1 MLHDEISSIIDRL
14 SSPSKTKS
22 NVIESSKKTLMPI
35 QSHIQ
40 EIVVENIEIINDA
53 TSTTNT
59 TIDTTERM
67 QADCDSISVTVDT
80 FEINIEKYRQMIP
93 YNTTDQEKI
102 SQQESILE
110 LLISNGICNDETFKI
125 FIAEPDLHKEKAS
138 QILDSLYCVTSMM
151 PVSYENENSIDL
163 INEINSASIDIV
175 PADEN
180 TYLEASD
187 DNTITSNKGSCK
199 YSNVIKFSFH
209 CLTQFSF
216 LFFHSIAA
224 SNEKSSSDESASQ
237 NESSLQPLFPI
248 FQKNFSANYKNTQPM
263 SSLNKTTKKWI
274 PIGNQYQIDAGQ
286 KQFGLRQCKECLM
299 QYVVNEPEEE
309 IFHQQYHNS
318 IRLTDGISL
327 KRWTDE
333 NIVTE
338 ISEWGV
344 DGRIIF
350 VSANDNKHR
359 KNRIKQI
366 LQMVDRDLGAVQ
378 SELTRKTLVCC

>member
-1 MLHDEISSIIDRL
+1 MLHDEISSIINRL

-22 NVIESSKKTLMPI
+22 NVIESSKETLMPI

-40 EIVVENIEIINDA
+40 EILVETIEITSDA
-53 TSTTNT
+53 TSTANT
-59 TIDTTERM
+59 TIDTIEQM
-67 QADCDSISVTVDT
+67 QASNDCDSISVTVET
-80 FEINIEKYRQMIP
+80 FEINTEKYRQMIP

-110 LLISNGICNDETFKI
+110 LLISNDICNDETFKI

-138 QILDSLYCVTSMM
+138 QILDSLYCVSSMM
-151 PVSYENENSIDL
+151 PVSFENENSIDL

-175 PADEN
+175 PSDEN
-180 TYLEASD
+180 SNLEVPD
-187 DNTITSNKGSCK
+187 GNIITTNEGSCIFL
-199 YSNVIKFSFH
+199 NVNKFSFH
-209 CLTQFSF
+209 CFTQFSF
-216 LFFHSIAA
+216 LFFHSITA
-224 SNEKSSSDESASQ
+224 SSDESASP

-248 FQKNFSANYKNTQPM
+248 FQKNFSANSKNTQPM
-263 SSLNKTTKKWI
+263 SSLNKTTKKWT

-350 VSANDNKHR
+350 VSANDNKQR
-359 KNRIKQI
+359 KNRMKQI